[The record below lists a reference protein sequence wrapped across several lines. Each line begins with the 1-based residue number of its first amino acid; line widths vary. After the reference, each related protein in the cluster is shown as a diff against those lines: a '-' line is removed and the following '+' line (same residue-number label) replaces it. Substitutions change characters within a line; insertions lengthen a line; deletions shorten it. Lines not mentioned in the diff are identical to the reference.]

1 MISKPRWEGQLVAQA
16 QELVGEHVD
25 PMTGAPAAG
34 ELSKISP
41 QIRKYKYINTNR
53 QIQIHK
59 YKDEDAG

>member
-1 MISKPRWEGQLVAQA
+1 MAQA
-16 QELVGEHVD
+16 QELVEEHVD

-53 QIQIHK
+53 QIQIDK
-59 YKDEDAG
+59 YK